1 MERIT
6 EIKNV
11 YELEKIIEDDYN
23 RLIKKLKDNL
33 ISIFIIGS
41 MVDKNK
47 TLVKYNDYD
56 IRILTKKIDKKTYN
70 TIKDFNIQIKNKLEK
85 EGIDTEYS
93 FLVGP
98 VRHITKSKINLLLHC
113 LPMTEKSLDELPLT
127 HKYSYSQNYRIIFGK
142 DILKKYEKI
151 KYSAN
156 DIIFCTEGIDYCLEM
171 VNNNVLYYLEW
182 KEYDENMQLVKQQKN
197 MDEYMLFE
205 VLRYSISKS
214 VDNIIRMMMWN
225 KNFTVNGINEKILM
239 IDNTINEQ
247 VLNKLNRLLHGSF
260 DEFINNKNEYIYIT
274 KYILKKVRRCI
285 IENEEI
291 L

>member
-1 MERIT
+1 M
-6 EIKNV
+6 
-11 YELEKIIEDDYN
+11 
-23 RLIKKLKDNL
+23 
-33 ISIFIIGS
+33 
-41 MVDKNK
+41 
-47 TLVKYNDYD
+47 
-56 IRILTKKIDKKTYN
+56 
-70 TIKDFNIQIKNKLEK
+70 
-85 EGIDTEYS
+85 
-93 FLVGP
+93 
-98 VRHITKSKINLLLHC
+98 
-113 LPMTEKSLDELPLT
+113 
-127 HKYSYSQNYRIIFGK
+127 
-142 DILKKYEKI
+142 
-151 KYSAN
+151 
-156 DIIFCTEGIDYCLEM
+156 LEM